1 MNRRRSERDQPI
13 PVPRSFF
20 ERHLARIRDIAALKV
35 LLTIYERA
43 ATLDEAEQYVAEDE
57 LFSDRRLLDGLR
69 WTATTRPPVGEVR
82 RGIDLL
88 VAHDAIVRICVEEN
102 DQSSFWLMPKEAEN
116 VARLN
121 TIISGGAPFPFR
133 SSPAVREPRVAIER
147 PNVFRLYEQNIG
159 MLTPL
164 IADQLIEAIELY
176 PERWIEDAI
185 GEAVSLNRRNWRYI
199 QRILQRWE
207 TEGRGDETDRRNQ
220 GASGFVQPEK
230 YLHGK
235 YSSLFRRG
243 D

>member
-1 MNRRRSERDQPI
+1 MNRQRSERDQPI
-13 PVPRSFF
+13 SVPRSFF
-20 ERHLARIRDIAALKV
+20 ERHLTRIRDIAALKV
-35 LLTIYERA
+35 LLTIYERVS
-43 ATLDEAEQYVAEDE
+43 TLDEAEQFVAEEE
-57 LFSDRRLLDGLR
+57 LFADRGLLDGLR
-69 WTATTRPPVGEVR
+69 WSATTRPPLGEIR

-88 VAHDAIVRICVEEN
+88 VAHDAVVRVCVEEG
-102 DQSSFWLMPKEAEN
+102 DHSSYWLMPKEPDN
-116 VARLN
+116 VTRLN
-121 TIISGGAPFPFR
+121 AIIHGETQFPFR
-133 SSPAVREPRVAIER
+133 SSPAVVQPRVAIER